1 MTSRGTKYWNS
12 GAIPLIAPEILGD
25 IIAEVADVG
34 VVISETGSILSVIV
48 NPTNEAF
55 RQLESWENKDIRAS
69 LTIESVSKFENRLA
83 EFLENKAKVRPV
95 ELNHT
100 DGNNRWESPVRY
112 SFHRIGPDGAILLLG
127 RDLRPIAE
135 MQQK

>member
-12 GAIPLIAPEILGD
+12 GAIPLIAPEILGN

-34 VVISETGSILSVIV
+34 VVISETGSILSVLV
-48 NPTNEAF
+48 NPANEAF
-55 RQLESWENKDIRAS
+55 RQLESWENKDIRTA
-69 LTIESVSKFENRLA
+69 LTIESVSKFESRLA
-83 EFLENKAKVRPV
+83 EFLEDNSRVRPV

-100 DGNNRWESPVRY
+100 DGNNRWESPLRY
-112 SFHRIGPDGAILLLG
+112 SFHLIGPDGAILLRG

-135 MQQK
+135 MQQQ

>member
-34 VVISETGSILSVIV
+34 VVISGTGTILSVLV
-48 NPTNEAF
+48 NPSNDAF
-55 RQLESWENKDIRAS
+55 RQLENWENKDIRTT
-69 LTIESVSKFENRLA
+69 LTIESVSKFDSRVS
-83 EFLENKAKVRPV
+83 EFLDGKSRVRPV

-100 DGNNRWESPVRY
+100 DGDNRWESPVKY

-127 RDLRPIAE
+127 RDLR
-135 MQQK
+135 